1 MTVLQ
6 TNRRSLTASAA
17 ALAAGIGLGW
27 VAGRVRR
34 GRRYAA
40 PSRHPALPAREP
52 CPPHDRAT
60 PPAESREREAAQKLL
75 LYAIPPAWIAAGLAD
90 WLCHRATHIE
100 MTAGAKESLIHLL
113 MQAEFGVPVVL
124 TLFCEITPS
133 VILSEIAAF
142 VAHEATVYWDL
153 KYTAPR
159 REISPFEQQ
168 VHAWLELVPLV
179 AIALI
184 AVLRWA
190 ETKAVFGFR
199 DGPLDLSLRLREK
212 PLPLSYHFGLL
223 TSVALLDALPYL
235 EELWRTLRANDRRL
249 VPERRA

>member
-1 MTVLQ
+1 MAVRDRINPSPLTV
-6 TNRRSLTASAA
+6 SAV
-17 ALAAGIGLGW
+17 ALAAGIGVGCA
-27 VAGRVRR
+27 AGRVLRR
-34 GRRYAA
+34 SEKAA
-40 PSRHPALPAREP
+40 PQRPSVPPRPEP
-52 CPPHDRAT
+52 WPLGGGAGP
-60 PPAESREREAAQKLL
+60 SIERETARRLL
-75 LYAIPPAWIAAGLAD
+75 LYAVPPAWIAAGLAD
-90 WLCHRATHIE
+90 WVCHRATRIE
-100 MTAGAKESLIHLL
+100 ETTGAKEALIHLL

-235 EELWRTLRANDRRL
+235 EELWRTLRANDGRL